1 MINDIENIIC
11 DYNLLN
17 KELNNFKKT
26 TFVETEETEELFE
39 NMRAKFSSKIFSQIL
54 SYVKSHRKSAMP
66 NNNFINQLCKII
78 F

>member
-1 MINDIENIIC
+1 MINDIENIMC

-39 NMRAKFSSKIFSQIL
+39 NMQSKFSSKIFSEIL
-54 SYVKSHRKSAMP
+54 KYVKSHRGTAMP
-66 NNNFINQLCKII
+66 NNNFINQLCKIL